1 MYREDWLTHKL
12 EARDEQIQG
21 LKSDIHDLEQENK
34 VLKEQVKTLES
45 ENKQLNEWYKSSE
58 LSEPELTELDVLKI
72 QNSQRI
78 DRSFQDE

>member
-1 MYREDWLTHKL
+1 MSDYINKL
-12 EARDEQIQG
+12 LYLLEKQER
-21 LKSDIHDLEQENK
+21 KSKNLEQENK
-34 VLKEQVKTLES
+34 ALKEKVKTLES